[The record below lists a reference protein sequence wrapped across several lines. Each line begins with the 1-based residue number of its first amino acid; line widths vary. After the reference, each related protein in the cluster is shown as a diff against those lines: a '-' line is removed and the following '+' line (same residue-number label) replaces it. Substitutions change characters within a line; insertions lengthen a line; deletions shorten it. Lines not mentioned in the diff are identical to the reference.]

1 MSAPRITECWGLQ
14 ECFSLTP
21 VHLPRLAAVFHK
33 RRTGRRPRSE
43 STHSLRVRFP
53 HDEPRIQPSF
63 NQTAIVQKLFLAKS
77 VLRPYLS
84 KPSARLSCR
93 SMRRVSRRKGITSNH
108 LLSGRKVATQKYSS
122 RAAPLTST
130 TFSTM
135 YRGTP
140 NQSLKPYHAPSSCE
154 LPRL

>member
-53 HDEPRIQPSF
+53 HDETTHTALIQPDGYRPEALLGEVCP
-63 NQTAIVQKLFLAKS
+63 QTVSQQTICTFELPLYATCKQKKGYN
-77 VLRPYLS
+77 VEPPS
-84 KPSARLSCR
+84 K
-93 SMRRVSRRKGITSNH
+93 RKKGCHTGI
-108 LLSGRKVATQKYSS
+108 
-122 RAAPLTST
+122 
-130 TFSTM
+130 
-135 YRGTP
+135 
-140 NQSLKPYHAPSSCE
+140 PSSS
-154 LPRL
+154 LTTPTSAPP